1 MQKEVLV
8 FRSNNQKGF
17 TVTELIM
24 VVATAALLVAALV
37 GFFNGNINQYFKLQA
52 DGLAYSEITQNSQ
65 RIAKVIRGLK
75 YIEVAEPDRLV
86 GYSYFAPSE
95 QYTSKITYE
104 LVDNSTKMQAT
115 VIPMTADYPLGSLIS
130 GQTRTVS
137 VVNNFYKKT
146 GVNTFEYLDASG
158 NTMAFPI
165 DSSMINSIKS
175 VRIKLNVKGYQTNS
189 SNVISNELVVNLR
202 NRKTNL

>member
-1 MQKEVLV
+1 MLS
-8 FRSNNQKGF
+8 RNNNQAGF
-17 TVTELIM
+17 TITELIM
-24 VVATAALLVAALV
+24 VIFTVAILGTALV
-37 GFFNGNINQYFKLQA
+37 SFFNGNLNQFFKLQA

-65 RIAKVIRGLK
+65 RLARVLRGLK
-75 YIEVAEPDRLV
+75 YIEVAEPDKIV

-104 LVDNSTKMQAT
+104 LVSNSTIMQAT
-115 VIPMTADYPLGSLIS
+115 IVPMTADYPLGSLDTS
-130 GQTRTVS
+130 KTRTVNVINS
-137 VVNNFYKKT
+137 FYKKT

-158 NTMAFPI
+158 NMIPFPI
-165 DSSMINSIKS
+165 DSNNINSIKS
-175 VRIKLNVKGYQTNS
+175 IRIKLNVKGYKTNS

>member
-1 MQKEVLV
+1 M

-75 YIEVAEPDRLV
+75 YIEAAEPDRLV

>member
-1 MQKEVLV
+1 MSSLK
-8 FRSNNQKGF
+8 SNQTGF
-17 TVTELIM
+17 TITELVM
-24 VVATAALLVAALV
+24 VTVVAGILVTAIV

-65 RIAKVIRGLK
+65 RLARVVRGLK
-75 YIEVAEPDRLV
+75 YIEVAEPDKIV

-104 LVDNSTKMQAT
+104 LINANTRMQAT
-115 VIPMTADYPLGSLIS
+115 VIPMTADYPLGSL
-130 GQTRTVS
+130 QTTNTRQ
-137 VVNNFYKKT
+137 VNVIKKFYKKT

-158 NTMAFPI
+158 NTMPFPI
-165 DSSMINSIKS
+165 DSNNINSIKS
-175 VRIKLNVKGYQTNS
+175 VRIKLNVKSYGS
-189 SNVISNELVVNLR
+189 ASDSVISNELVVNLR

>member
-1 MQKEVLV
+1 MLV

-75 YIEVAEPDRLV
+75 YIEAAEPDRLV

-104 LVDNSTKMQAT
+104 LVDHSTKIQAT

-146 GVNTFEYLDASG
+146 GVNSFEYLDASG

>member
-1 MQKEVLV
+1 M

-104 LVDNSTKMQAT
+104 LVDNSTKIQAT

>member
-104 LVDNSTKMQAT
+104 LVDNSTKIQAT

>member
-1 MQKEVLV
+1 M

>member
-1 MQKEVLV
+1 MLV

>member
-1 MQKEVLV
+1 MSR
-8 FRSNNQKGF
+8 FSNQKGF
-17 TVTELIM
+17 TITELIM
-24 VVATAALLVAALV
+24 VIATASLLVTALI
-37 GFFNGNINQYFKLQA
+37 GFFNGNINQYFRLQA
-52 DGLAYSEITQNSQ
+52 DGLAYSELTQNTQ

-75 YIEVAEPDRLV
+75 YIEVAEQDRIV

-104 LVDNSTKMQAT
+104 LVNGNTKMQAT
-115 VIPMTADYPLGSLIS
+115 VIPMTADYPLGSLIT
-130 GQTRTVS
+130 GQTRTVTIINS
-137 VVNNFYKKT
+137 FYKKT

-165 DSSMINSIKS
+165 DASNINSIKS

-189 SNVISNELVVNLR
+189 NNVISNELVVNLR

>member
-1 MQKEVLV
+1 M

-146 GVNTFEYLDASG
+146 GVNSFEYLDASG